1 MGFLHKLWDETLA
14 GPAPESGL
22 GKLRKY
28 NSFSAVRSANHPFAA
43 AASRSFHH
51 RDRHQNDGRD
61 HHLDYSDIRVS
72 RSITILRTK
81 SVDPGSGPSS
91 PTLSSGSSSPVT
103 RESSIHPPSRKSS
116 KNIKA
121 NLTIDTVSYR
131 ERCGCMGAAGTPR
144 DLDVK
149 RFTRKKQTLGAM
161 EHAEPSDSTA
171 YDWFVNYSFLFCP
184 FLFYLPFFSHSF
196 IPFKSKLVCPSINQK
211 KKKIIK

>member
-28 NSFSAVRSANHPFAA
+28 NSFSAFRSPNHPFAA
-43 AASRSFHH
+43 AACRSFHH
-51 RDRHQNDGRD
+51 RDRHQNDGDD
-61 HHLDYSDIRVS
+61 HHLDYPDVQVS

-103 RESSIHPPSRKSS
+103 P
-116 KNIKA
+116 
-121 NLTIDTVSYR
+121 
-131 ERCGCMGAAGTPR
+131 GTPG
-144 DLDVK
+144 DPDVK

-171 YDWFVNYSFLFCP
+171 YDWIMISALDR
-184 FLFYLPFFSHSF
+184 
-196 IPFKSKLVCPSINQK
+196 
-211 KKKIIK
+211 